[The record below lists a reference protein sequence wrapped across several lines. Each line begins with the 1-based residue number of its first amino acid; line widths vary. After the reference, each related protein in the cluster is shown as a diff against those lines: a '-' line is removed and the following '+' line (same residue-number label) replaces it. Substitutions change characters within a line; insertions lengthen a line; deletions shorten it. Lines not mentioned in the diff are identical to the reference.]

1 MEKFNKNVNKCLSAN
16 VLYMNKRIVVITI
29 LVLLATS
36 ILWFPAVVFALSGC
50 PEKFD
55 YYVKAL
61 EYMFKGLVEYFKWV
75 VELFK
80 VAISS

>member
-1 MEKFNKNVNKCLSAN
+1 
-16 VLYMNKRIVVITI
+16 MNKRVVIVV
-29 LVLLATS
+29 LVVLSITS
-36 ILWFPAVVFALSGC
+36 ILWIPAVVFALSGC

-80 VAISS
+80 IATS